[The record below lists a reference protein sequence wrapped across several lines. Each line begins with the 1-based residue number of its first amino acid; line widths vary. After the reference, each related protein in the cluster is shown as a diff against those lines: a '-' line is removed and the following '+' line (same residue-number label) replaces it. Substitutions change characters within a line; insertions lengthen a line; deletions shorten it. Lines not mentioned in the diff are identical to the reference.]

1 MHEPSVPPAAAL
13 ARLNGMPSVEFVAA
27 LADIVEHSP
36 WVAEAVV
43 GQRPFKTLESLHSAM
58 LAAIGR
64 APREVRIALARLHP
78 ELAGQEAAAGTLTAA
93 SNVEQARLGLTA
105 LSAADH
111 ARLTTLNRRYRE
123 KFGFP
128 FITAVR
134 LHADLASI
142 FESLERRCAQD
153 FETELAET
161 VRQIGEV
168 MRGRL
173 ARRFGMAAGTADA
186 TGSASVAEASPGAR
200 GRQSAAPL
208 AADATGSQA
217 GDHG

>member
-1 MHEPSVPPAAAL
+1 MSAPTVPPAAAL
-13 ARLNGMPSVEFVAA
+13 AALNGMAPVEFVAA

-36 WVAEAVV
+36 WVAEAVLA
-43 GQRPFKTLESLHSAM
+43 QRPFDTLESLHAAM
-58 LAAIGR
+58 LAAIER

-93 SNVEQARLGLTA
+93 SNVEQSRLGLTS
-105 LSAADH
+105 LSRADH
-111 ARLTTLNRRYRE
+111 ARLTSLNRAYRE

-142 FESLERRCAQD
+142 FAALERRCAHD
-153 FETELAET
+153 PETELAET

-173 ARRFGMAAGTADA
+173 IRRFGDAAGLQGVPGPAPIAGSTAGG
-186 TGSASVAEASPGAR
+186 GSEP
-200 GRQSAAPL
+200 AAPL
-208 AADATGSQA
+208 AADATGNP
-217 GDHG
+217 GR